1 MSDLMRRV
9 LRAGRFCTWCVV
21 AIGLILQFG
30 LKDRYDVFAAYFYA
44 LPLPVLVGFCVA
56 LTFCPGAPRRKV
68 SAVLGLVL
76 ASVWVARSWQHH
88 APIATEPGGKEL
100 RVMFWN
106 MSRPDEPCQALIE
119 RVREL
124 RPDIVGCVEPGI
136 KAASHLPAY
145 QKALPDYK
153 VDFMPRGLLWLTKLP
168 DRRRERGKLDGLG
181 AFTIWEVDYGQNIM
195 RTVLVDVYA
204 HPWMTRRRQLA
215 ETLAMT
221 QGDPL
226 ALVMGDFNTP
236 AESVHLVPYRQ
247 QMTNAF
253 EAAGNGFRETWFWG
267 LPLLS
272 LDQIW
277 VGSGWEVLEARKIQD
292 WQSDHTLMFVR
303 LRQR

>member
-1 MSDLMRRV
+1 MSDLIRQV
-9 LRAGRFCTWCVV
+9 LRAGRFCAWCVIV
-21 AIGLILQFG
+21 AGLVLQFG

-44 LPLPVLVGFCVA
+44 LPLPVLLGFCVA
-56 LTFCPGAPRRKV
+56 LTICPGAPQRRV
-68 SAVLGLVL
+68 SALLGLVL
-76 ASVWVARSWQHH
+76 AVVWGARSWQSHEIV
-88 APIATEPGGKEL
+88 PTVVGDKEL

-106 MSRPDEPCQALIE
+106 MSRPDVPCQALID

-136 KAASHLPAY
+136 NAASHLPAY
-145 QKALPDYK
+145 QQALPEYK

-181 AFTIWEVDYGQNIM
+181 AFTIWEVGYEQSTV

-204 HPWMTRRRQLA
+204 NPWMTRKRQLA

-226 ALVMGDFNTP
+226 ALAMGDFNTP
-236 AESVHLVPYRQ
+236 LESVHLMPFRQ
-247 QMTNAF
+247 ELTNAF
-253 EAAGNGFRETWFWG
+253 EAAGNGLRETWFWG
-267 LPLLS
+267 LPVLS

-277 VGSGWEVLEARKIQD
+277 VGKGWQVLEARKIQD